1 MHLTISIFG
10 HEWIDLDLSRGP
22 RFVLV
27 DEDDLDDGMSVV
39 HNDSL
44 HTSVD
49 PEVDDYAVET
59 VTASPKP
66 ARFGFCLP
74 PTD

>member
-59 VTASPKP
+59 VAAVKRP
-66 ARFGFCLP
+66 FGFCLP
-74 PTD
+74 D